1 MSDWKLPW
9 SGACLCG
16 QVRVRVTEAPVV
28 AAACHCRACQK
39 LTGGAYSLSLM
50 LPASGLS
57 IEGETEIGGLHNPV
71 PEHHFC
77 PSCKNWLFTRGIAGG
92 AFVNLRPSLLEDAS
106 WVVPY
111 ADTGVV
117 DRLPGVQSGAR
128 VGYPAF
134 PPVEDYGGLM
144 EGYARDGAKPA

>member
-92 AFVNLRPSLLEDAS
+92 
-106 WVVPY
+106 
-111 ADTGVV
+111 GV
-117 DRLPGVQSGAR
+117 RQ
-128 VGYPAF
+128 PA
-134 PPVEDYGGLM
+134 
-144 EGYARDGAKPA
+144 AQPAG

>member
-1 MSDWKLPW
+1 MGDWKLPW
-9 SGACLCG
+9 TGACLCG
-16 QVRVRVTEAPVV
+16 QVRIKVAQAPVF

-57 IEGETEIGGLHNPV
+57 VEGETEIGGLHNPV

-92 AFVNLRPSLLEDAS
+92 AFVNLRPSLLDDGD

-111 ADTGVV
+111 ADTWGTE
-117 DRLPGVQSGAR
+117 RLPGVQSGAR
-128 VGYPAF
+128 GHYPEF
-134 PPVEDYGGLM
+134 PPVEDYASLM
-144 EGYARDGAKPA
+144 EGYARDGARPG

>member
-9 SGACLCG
+9 TGACLCG
-16 QVRVRVTEAPVV
+16 QVHVRVTEAPVF
-28 AAACHCRACQK
+28 ASACHCRACQK

-50 LPASGLS
+50 LPPSGLEV
-57 IEGETEIGGLHNPV
+57 EGETEIGGLHNPV

-77 PSCKNWLFTRGIAGG
+77 PSCKTWLFTRGIAGG

-117 DRLPGVQSGAR
+117 DRFPGVQSGAR

-134 PPVEDYGGLM
+134 PPVEDYAGLM

>member
-9 SGACLCG
+9 TGACLCG

-39 LTGGAYSLSLM
+39 LTGGAYSLTLM

-57 IEGETEIGGLHNPV
+57 VEGETEIGGLHSPV

-77 PSCKNWLFTRGIAGG
+77 PSCKTWLFSRGIAGG
-92 AFVNLRPSLLEDAS
+92 QFVNLRPSLLDDAS

-111 ADTGVV
+111 ADTCVA
-117 DRLPGVQSGAR
+117 DRLPGVQSGAK
-128 VGYPAF
+128 VDYPEF
-134 PPVEDYGGLM
+134 PPVEDYAGLM

>member
-9 SGACLCG
+9 TGACLCG
-16 QVRVRVTEAPVV
+16 QVSVRVSEAPVI
-28 AAACHCRACQK
+28 ASACHCRACQK

-50 LPASGLS
+50 LPASGLEV
-57 IEGETEIGGLHNPV
+57 EGETEIGGLHNPV

-92 AFVNLRPSLLEDAS
+92 AFVNLRPSLLEDWA

-111 ADTGVV
+111 ADTGVA

-128 VGYPAF
+128 VGYPEF
-134 PPVEDYGGLM
+134 PPVEDYAGLM
-144 EGYARDGAKPA
+144 EGYARDGARPR

>member
-9 SGACLCG
+9 TGACLCG
-16 QVRVRVTEAPVV
+16 QVKVRVTEAPVV

-57 IEGETEIGGLHNPV
+57 VEGETEIGGLHNPV

-92 AFVNLRPSLLEDAS
+92 AFVNVRPSLLDDGG

-111 ADTGVV
+111 ADTWTAQS
-117 DRLPGVQSGAR
+117 LPGVQSGAR
-128 VGYPAF
+128 VHYPEF
-134 PPVEDYGGLM
+134 PPVEDYAGLM
-144 EGYARDGAKPA
+144 EGYARDGVRPG

>member
-9 SGACLCG
+9 TGACLCG
-16 QVRVRVTEAPVV
+16 QVRVRVTAAPVV

-57 IEGETEIGGLHNPV
+57 VEGETEIGGLHNPV

-77 PSCKNWLFTRGIAGG
+77 PSCKAWLFTRGIAGG
-92 AFVNLRPSLLEDAS
+92 AFVNLRPSLLDDGG

-111 ADTGVV
+111 VDTCVT
-117 DRLPGVQSGAR
+117 DRLPGARSGAK
-128 VGYPAF
+128 VDYPEF
-134 PPVEDYGGLM
+134 PPVEDYAGLM
-144 EGYARDGAKPA
+144 EGYAREGAKPG

>member
-9 SGACLCG
+9 NGACLCG
-16 QVRVRVTEAPVV
+16 QVKVRVTEAPVV

-57 IEGETEIGGLHNPV
+57 VEGETEIGGLQNPV

-77 PSCKNWLFTRGIAGG
+77 PSCKNWLFTHGIAGG
-92 AFVNLRPSLLEDAS
+92 AFINLRPSLLEDGG

-111 ADTGVV
+111 ADTWAT

-128 VGYPAF
+128 VDYPEF

-144 EGYARDGAKPA
+144 EGYARDGAKPG